1 MMTLDFLSFLF
12 PPPSPPRTR
21 ILGTP
26 PDPPPGE
33 MILGPDI
40 PDEEEPN
47 PRRVGSEK
55 DDPAEPETT
64 EFPEELLPPPP
75 KTMIL
80 GPLSADTKKD
90 GTTSCDNMRIIKQMS
105 LKIGL
110 RLLKLMTRRETR
122 VTEDGMF

>member
-21 ILGTP
+21 ILGVP

-40 PDEEEPN
+40 LDEEEPN
-47 PRRVGSEK
+47 PSRVGPEK
-55 DDPAEPETT
+55 DDPEEPET
-64 EFPEELLPPPP
+64 EFPEELLPPPPPPPPP

-80 GPLSADTKKD
+80 GPLSADTKRD
-90 GTTSCDNMRIIKQMS
+90 SDNMRIIRQMS
-105 LKIGL
+105 LKID
-110 RLLKLMTRRETR
+110 R
-122 VTEDGMF
+122 